1 MMGYS
6 DGWVG
11 MIWVMFFGLVITAG
25 LVFLVIVA
33 VRSTGGRAGNAPGSP
48 GPSHL
53 YGAHPT
59 SRAQQILADRY
70 ARGELTTDEYEE
82 RLRVIG
88 NIPGMSPLTRH
99 RELLFGAL
107 GVSGTPTGG
116 TGTLRDTSTVI
127 PPLHCHV

>member
-33 VRSTGGRAGNAPGSP
+33 VRSTGGRADNAPGSP
-48 GPSHL
+48 GPSHW

-88 NIPGMSPLTRH
+88 NAPG
-99 RELLFGAL
+99 
-107 GVSGTPTGG
+107 
-116 TGTLRDTSTVI
+116 
-127 PPLHCHV
+127 